1 MFVMAHG
8 AGAGM
13 RHPFMESIAE
23 ALFAERIATTRFE
36 FPYMAAGKKRI
47 DARPVIEQTLRDAVE
62 AARGDLPLFA
72 GGKSFG
78 GRMSSHL
85 DLDVRGLIFLG
96 FPLHPANKPA
106 TERGKHLAGV
116 RVPMLFLQGT
126 RDALCDLRRLRP
138 LLRKLPR
145 ATLHVV
151 RGADHGF
158 AVRKQDRRDVIA
170 ELATAIRRFCVE
182 NSESSGA
189 ASASGATPSNLLRE
203 LLPVSPHGSR

>member
-1 MFVMAHG
+1 MELLVRRPQGARAMFVMAHG

-13 RHPFMESIAE
+13 RHSFMEAMAE
-23 ALFAERIATTRFE
+23 ALYREGIATTRFE

-62 AARGDLPLFA
+62 ASRGDLPLFA

-151 RGADHGF
+151 KGADHGF
-158 AVRKQDRRDVIA
+158 SVPKKERRDVFA
-170 ELATAIRRFCVE
+170 ELAAAIRQFCVDDTKP
-182 NSESSGA
+182 SRTA
-189 ASASGATPSNLLRE
+189 AASGARRE
-203 LLPVSPHGSR
+203 T